1 MSRSKGFTVIELV
14 VVLAIIA
21 ILTAIGLPMG
31 LRWKA
36 DYRFSSATRSLSNAV
51 LMARMRAI
59 ENRAVFT
66 ITASQATNG
75 APFSAGSL
83 PRDDIYYKRGPW
95 A

>member
-14 VVLAIIA
+14 VALAIIA

-36 DYRFSSATRSLSNAV
+36 DYRFSMVTRSLSSAV
-51 LMARMRAI
+51 LMARMRGI

-66 ITASQATNG
+66 ITASQCDKRRPFHRRT
-75 APFSAGSL
+75 APG
-83 PRDDIYYKRGPW
+83 
-95 A
+95 

>member
-21 ILTAIGLPMG
+21 VLTAITLPMG
-31 LRWKA
+31 LSWIA
-36 DYRFSSATRSLSNAV
+36 DYRFSIGGQV
-51 LMARMRAI
+51 LIQRGPYGQDAGDRKQGGLHD
-59 ENRAVFT
+59 NRK
-66 ITASQATNG
+66 SGDNQR
-75 APFSAGSL
+75 PFQRRL